1 MLAHQCIKATQV
13 CLRQSQGSNRSIV
26 RVFFCVYR
34 SKMNWSNHPFFTKS
48 RDLHLVYLMEAY
60 QADFTLSM
68 NGMTIQVFGIARM
81 AMKTGS
87 LLKMVQ

>member
-1 MLAHQCIKATQV
+1 
-13 CLRQSQGSNRSIV
+13 
-26 RVFFCVYR
+26 
-34 SKMNWSNHPFFTKS
+34 MNWSNHPFFTKS